1 MGKIRTIGIRVSVNK
16 KRVPV
21 PIIRTVN
28 ASLISAVKDTDRAQ
42 ALAALCGGVSDYDSA
57 GPQVVFPEGALNP
70 SSVYG
75 GWVAPIA
82 DLGVLCVAGDDAL
95 RFLQSQ
101 LTNDLE
107 GLPEG
112 AWQLSGYC
120 SAKGRLLASL
130 TIWPCADGIRIL
142 ASQPLVSGLRKR
154 LAMFVLRA
162 KVRITDESDRWTLFG
177 VGGERASIS
186 LANLGASLPAQN
198 HTISVGASHV
208 LGFATLALP
217 DPSAGSARAMVS
229 RSLLLV
235 PVEDA
240 TRTWAA
246 LSAEL
251 AAAPSALWRWTE
263 VLSGAPRIVPAG
275 VERFV
280 PQMVNLDLVN
290 GVSFRKGCYPGQ
302 EVVARSHYL
311 GKLKRRMFLAQVDGN
326 APESGTDVHGPGGSE
341 PCGEVVLSAP
351 SPFGGARVLF
361 ESQIASAHGA
371 RLPDGRSLTLVDLPY
386 EFPGG

>member
-1 MGKIRTIGIRVSVNK
+1 M
-16 KRVPV
+16 
-21 PIIRTVN
+21 N
-28 ASLISAVKDTDRAQ
+28 APLISPIKDTERAQ
-42 ALAALCGGVSDYDSA
+42 ALAALCGGISAYDSA
-57 GPQVVFPEGALNP
+57 GPQVLFPEHALDP
-70 SSVYG
+70 LAVFG

-130 TIWPCADGIRIL
+130 TIWRCADGIRIL
-142 ASQPLVSGLRKR
+142 ASQPLVTGLRKR
-154 LAMFVLRA
+154 LTMFVLRA
-162 KVRITDESDRWTLFG
+162 KVRITDESERWHLFG

-186 LANLGASLPAQN
+186 LTNLGALVPAQ
-198 HTISVGASHV
+198 HRAISIGSCHV
-208 LGFATLALP
+208 LGYGLLSMP
-217 DPSAGSARAMVS
+217 DPSAGSAPATVAK
-229 RSLLLV
+229 SLLLV
-235 PVEDA
+235 PAEDA
-240 TRTWAA
+240 PRTWAA
-246 LSAEL
+246 LSSEL
-251 AAAPSALWRWTE
+251 AAAPSTLWRWTE

-280 PQMVNLDLVN
+280 PQMVNLDLVD

-311 GKLKRRMFLAQVDGN
+311 GKLKRRMFLAQVDGS
-326 APESGTDVHGPGGSE
+326 APESGTDVHGPEGSE

-361 ESQIASAHGA
+361 ESQIAAAHGA

-386 EFPGG
+386 DLPGG